1 MRAPRFNFS
10 WKRNIK
16 AQPSAGVAP
25 VWPCDEVIQCPIF
38 FAAVHE
44 SVDGT

>member
-16 AQPSAGVAP
+16 AQPCAGVAP
-25 VWPCDEVIQCPIF
+25 VWPYDEVIQ
-38 FAAVHE
+38 
-44 SVDGT
+44 